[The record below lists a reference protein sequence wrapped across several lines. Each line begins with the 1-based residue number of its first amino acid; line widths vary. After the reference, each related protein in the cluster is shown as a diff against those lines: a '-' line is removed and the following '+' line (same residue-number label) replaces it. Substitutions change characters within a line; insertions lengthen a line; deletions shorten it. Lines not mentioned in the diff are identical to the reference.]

1 VIDNL
6 QYKRDWIHEYPHRLI
21 LNERRNVHLAITRKK
36 KEELLEVYKEQIDS
50 ASAVVFADYRGINV
64 SKIQSLRTK
73 MKETGTTFMVV
84 KNSIMALAL
93 DQLERE
99 YDEASLTGTKAVA
112 FCGEDIGSSVKALKD
127 WIKAADVG
135 SIEGALIE
143 TSVLDAAGA
152 EALSDL
158 PSKEQV
164 LSMILGAISAPSG
177 NLVRTINAPASS
189 LARVLN
195 ARVQQME
202 EAA

>member
-1 VIDNL
+1 
-6 QYKRDWIHEYPHRLI
+6 
-21 LNERRNVHLAITRKK
+21 LAITRAK

-64 SKIQSLRTK
+64 SQIQSLRTK
-73 MKETGTTFMVV
+73 MKESGATFMVV
-84 KNSIMALAL
+84 KNSIMGLAM

-99 YDEASLTGTKAVA
+99 YSDELLTGTKAVA
-112 FCGEDIGSSVKALKD
+112 FCSEDVGKSVSALKD
-127 WIKAADVG
+127 WIKANDVG
-135 SIEGALIE
+135 SIEGAVIE
-143 TSVLDAAGA
+143 SNVLDAAGA
-152 EALSDL
+152 AALSEL

-164 LSMILGAISAPSG
+164 LSMILGTISAPSG